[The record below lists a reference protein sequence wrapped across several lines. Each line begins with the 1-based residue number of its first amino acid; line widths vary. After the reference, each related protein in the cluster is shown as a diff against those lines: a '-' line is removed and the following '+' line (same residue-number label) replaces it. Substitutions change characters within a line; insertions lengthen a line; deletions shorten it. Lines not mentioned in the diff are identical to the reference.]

1 MSPATDCRRILA
13 EIGGVSLG
21 TTLEEECG
29 EGAGTVMLTI

>member
-21 TTLEEECG
+21 NPLEDDVG
-29 EGAGTVMLTI
+29 EGAGMVMLTT